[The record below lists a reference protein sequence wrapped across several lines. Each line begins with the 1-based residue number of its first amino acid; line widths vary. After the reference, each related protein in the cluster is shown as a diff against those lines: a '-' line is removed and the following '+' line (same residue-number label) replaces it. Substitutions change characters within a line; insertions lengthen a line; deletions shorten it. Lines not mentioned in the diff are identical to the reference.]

1 MKMHSIVDCITN
13 SSSTVFMFPHDNSV
27 DKIKKMLG
35 LLIQTIEQKYD
46 INIDLSSELEIN
58 IKPHDSWIHDRENDR
73 KNEIKEYNKNR
84 KKCSNMT
91 DEEFI
96 NFYGKLETD
105 EEFQA
110 YLNNIEN
117 AYIGE
122 NKIPYIQLSVKLC
135 GEDISDYFKLYD
147 VEIVMN

>member
-91 DEEFI
+91 DEEF
-96 NFYGKLETD
+96 
-105 EEFQA
+105 QA

-135 GEDISDYFKLYD
+135 ADILPR
-147 VEIVMN
+147 MNSWGSSG